1 MSESVAIVE
10 PNPTIIESHPPP
22 KEVGKLGTTPQKS
35 SFAEKFRTEFAKLNP
50 SNDDA
55 APAKDATEK
64 VEEPPKSGSEAT
76 PEPPKTEKTD
86 EKVVT
91 KPESP
96 LDVVLEKGTKE
107 EVKPVEEP
115 DVLKQFEDINVPK
128 SEHWKRARGVMAD
141 QSAKIREYETKLKA
155 QESAP
160 KSDPATATR
169 LQELEAALA
178 DRDNRLKS
186 AGAEYSP
193 DYQALVGKYQAA
205 AEKIKTRMDSFGGDG
220 NSLLTAL
227 SLPYSKVRTD
237 QIDAAL
243 SDLDGGKQSRIQT
256 LIEQLEGHG
265 EEIAEFR
272 KDLPARYEEMTAKQ
286 EQAAREQH
294 ANAIKQLES
303 EYLKIVEELPDNV
316 KTLRE
321 VPDDVPGGT
330 EWNKEIK
337 DAQANALRILKPD
350 GSDFKESAAIALKG
364 SRYDSLEKRYL
375 TLHSEYRELK
385 KQMKEYDSSGPDF
398 RGGSKPTPKSSDKK
412 PGQTYRETFNA
423 IKRGEMADV

>member
-1 MSESVAIVE
+1 MPESIAVIE

-35 SFAEKFRTEFAKLNP
+35 SFAEKFRTEFAKLEGT
-50 SNDDA
+50 A
-55 APAKDATEK
+55 APPKDEPAATKTDPSTDPVEAREVPKPEPTEK
-64 VEEPPKSGSEAT
+64 VT
-76 PEPPKTEKTD
+76 
-86 EKVVT
+86 T

-107 EVKPVEEP
+107 PEKVEEP

-141 QSAKIREYETKLKA
+141 QSAKIREYEAKLKA
-155 QESAP
+155 VDTAP

-178 DRDNRLKS
+178 DRETRLKA

-227 SLPYSKVRTD
+227 SLPYSKARTD

-243 SDLDGGKQSRIQT
+243 SELDGGKQSRIQT

-286 EQAAREQH
+286 EQVALEQYQK
-294 ANAIKQLES
+294 AIKETETS
-303 EYLKIVEELPDNV
+303 YLKSVESLSDKYV
-316 KTLRE
+316 TLRE
-321 VPDDVPGGT
+321 VGDDVPGGM
-330 EWNKEIK
+330 EWNKDIK
-337 DAQANALRILKPD
+337 DSVSDGLNVMLPDKVTREEANETAILGKHYA
-350 GSDFKESAAIALKG
+350 K
-364 SRYDSLEKRYL
+364 LEKRFLDVYK
-375 TLHSEYRELK
+375 ENKELK
-385 KQMKEYDSSGPDF
+385 KSLREYDSSGPDF
-398 RGGSKPTPKSSDKK
+398 KGGSKPTKTSDRK
-412 PGQTYRETFNA
+412 PAQKFHDVYNA

>member
-1 MSESVAIVE
+1 MPESIAVIE

-50 SNDDA
+50 ANDD
-55 APAKDATEK
+55 APAKDAPEK
-64 VEEPPKSGSEAT
+64 VIEPPKSGSEPAT
-76 PEPPKTEKTD
+76 EPPKTEKTD
-86 EKVVT
+86 EKAVT

-107 EVKPVEEP
+107 PEKVEEP

-141 QSAKIREYETKLKA
+141 QSAKIREYEAKLKA
-155 QESAP
+155 VDTAP
-160 KSDPATATR
+160 KADPATATR

-178 DRDNRLKS
+178 DRDNRLKA

-193 DYQALVGKYQAA
+193 DYQALVGKYQTA

-227 SLPYSKVRTD
+227 SLPYSKARTD

-286 EQAAREQH
+286 EQAAREQYQK
-294 ANAIKQLES
+294 AIKETETS
-303 EYLKIVEELPDNV
+303 YLKSVESLSDKYV
-316 KTLRE
+316 TLRE
-321 VPDDVPGGT
+321 VGDDVPGGT
-330 EWNKEIK
+330 EWNKDIK
-337 DAQANALRILKPD
+337 DSVSDGLNVMLPDKVTREEANETAILGKHYA
-350 GSDFKESAAIALKG
+350 K
-364 SRYDSLEKRYL
+364 LEKRFLDVYK
-375 TLHSEYRELK
+375 ENKELK
-385 KQMKEYDSSGPDF
+385 KSLREYDSSGPDF
-398 RGGSKPTPKSSDKK
+398 KGGSKPTKTSDRK
-412 PGQTYRETFNA
+412 PAQKFHDVYNA

>member
-1 MSESVAIVE
+1 MPESIAVIE

-35 SFAEKFRTEFAKLNP
+35 SFAEKFRTEFAKLEGKD
-50 SNDDA
+50 S
-55 APAKDATEK
+55 PAKEEPKPATTEATE
-64 VEEPPKSGSEAT
+64 T
-76 PEPPKTEKTD
+76 TEVAD
-86 EKVVT
+86 T
-91 KPESP
+91 KPTVDDKKDAKQSTPESP
-96 LDVVLEKGTKE
+96 LDIVLEKGTKE
-107 EVKPVEEP
+107 EVKPTEEP

-160 KSDPATATR
+160 KADPATATR

-178 DRDNRLKS
+178 DRDNRLRA

-220 NSLLTAL
+220 SSLLTAL
-227 SLPYSKVRTD
+227 SLPYSKARTD

-243 SDLDGGKQSRIQT
+243 EGLDGGKQSRIQT

-350 GSDFKESAAIALKG
+350 GSDFKESASIALKG

-375 TLHSEYRELK
+375 DTYSELREARK
-385 KQMKEYDSSGPDF
+385 IIKEYDQSGPDF